1 MLKQTGKP
9 LFIFLGFSLLVEFW
23 HYRGHPLS
31 LLVIPALPLSMI
43 GTALGIFLSFRNNN
57 AYDRWWEARTLWGAL
72 VNHSRSWAR
81 QIISFTRAAEDPPQD
96 ERNHFVREM
105 VYWQLGFVHSLRFHL
120 REEDGSSAIARF
132 LPPDAMA
139 TLQGERNVPV
149 AILQEMAVRVVEA
162 RERGVLSEVR
172 LFALNQ
178 TLNELTNIQGA
189 CERIRNTP
197 LPRQYDYYP
206 ELFVYLYCFLLPL
219 SLTGDLGIFAP
230 AVTLI
235 LGFVF
240 LVLNRIGKNLEDP
253 FHSLV
258 YGVPMMSLCRTI
270 EINLLQQLGEREIP
284 SPTVP
289 IEGVLT

>member
-9 LFIFLGFSLLVEFW
+9 LALFLSFSLLVEFW
-23 HYRGHPLS
+23 HYTGHPLS

-43 GTALGIFLSFRNNN
+43 GTALGIFLSFRNNS
-57 AYDRWWEARTLWGAL
+57 AYDRWWEARILWGAL

-81 QIISFTRAAEDPPQD
+81 QVISFPRAAEDVSQA
-96 ERNHFVREM
+96 ERNNFVREM
-105 VYWQLGFVHSLRFHL
+105 VYWQLGFVYSLRFHL
-120 REEDGSSAIARF
+120 REEDGSSEIARF
-132 LPPDAMA
+132 LPAESVA
-139 TLQGERNVPV
+139 KLQGECNVPV
-149 AILQEMAVRVVEA
+149 AILQEMGIRVVEA

-219 SLTGDLGIFAP
+219 SLTNDLGIFAP

-258 YGVPMMSLCRTI
+258 YGVPMTSLSRTI
-270 EINLLQQLGEREIP
+270 EINLLQQLGERDVP
-284 SPTVP
+284 APTAPV
-289 IEGVLT
+289 EGVLI